1 MKLLYEKGCFT
12 KAEYDKIY
20 LPESKPG
27 NLYCSA
33 KVHKPAIDKC
43 PRFFPILSAITTPS
57 YNLAKFLIPIL
68 SPLIED
74 EFTVQGSFSN
84 EIIDLNYNY
93 LMTSLDVESLF

>member
-1 MKLLYEKGCFT
+1 MKKGVSLKQNMT
-12 KAEYDKIY
+12 KSICQNPNQEI
-20 LPESKPG
+20 S
-27 NLYCSA
+27 

-74 EFTVQGSFSN
+74 EFAVQGSFSN